1 MRRNFVTA
9 RHGIQSALRV
19 TRYALLL
26 PFFAMGARAQ
36 TSLSAAV
43 ALALSNSP
51 RIKLATDDLRHA
63 RAVVS
68 ETKDAFVP
76 SVIANGG
83 AGDSYG
89 ITLNVPTILT
99 VNAQSLVYSSSQR
112 FYLRASRLSLQ
123 AAQLALQDV
132 REQVEEDTV
141 VTYLSL
147 DSAQRTEAALNAEYA
162 DAGALETIVQKR
174 FDAGLENELEL
185 SGARRQVLG
194 IRLAQLQLED
204 ERAMLQEHLRGLTGQ
219 PAAALTTVAESIPVI
234 SVPSAD
240 APAPRDAVQA
250 AAMPATSGELA
261 VAANAQAR
269 QQHALGDASYRWKPQ
284 VSFAAQYGRVSPIND
299 VSDYYDLHGKYN
311 VAFAGVQVQ
320 FPIFDK
326 ARRARSDEAKADAAH
341 ANDELQVSQLQHAED
356 RLRLIHS
363 LTELTVRAQIAEV
376 DLSIAEAQLKATI
389 IQTTEGG
396 NGGGPVL
403 SPKEEQNA
411 RVQARQR
418 YLSVLDARLQ
428 MQKAQITML
437 RMTGGLEAWLGL
449 PSTIVATPKH

>member
-1 MRRNFVTA
+1 MRRNSVIA
-9 RHGIQSALRV
+9 RYGIRSALRT
-19 TRYALLL
+19 TRCAVLLV
-26 PFFAMGARAQ
+26 PVFVMAARAQ
-36 TSLSAAV
+36 TSLSTAV

-76 SVIANGG
+76 SVVANGG

-123 AAQLALQDV
+123 AAQLTLQDV

-141 VTYLSL
+141 TTYLSL
-147 DSAQRTEAALNAEYA
+147 DSAQRTAAALNAEYA
-162 DAGALETIVQKR
+162 DASALQTIVQKR
-174 FDAGLENELEL
+174 FDAGLENDLEL

-204 ERAMLQEHLRGLTGQ
+204 ERAMLEEHLRGLTGQ
-219 PAAALTTVAESIPVI
+219 PAAAIITVPGSIPII
-234 SVPSAD
+234 SVPSSD
-240 APAPRDAVQA
+240 AFAPQDAAQA
-250 AAMPATSGELA
+250 AAMTATSGEQAL
-261 VAANAQAR
+261 AANAQAR

-320 FPIFDK
+320 FPLFDK
-326 ARRARSDEAKADAAH
+326 ARRARSDEANADAAH
-341 ANDELQVSQLQHAED
+341 ASHELQVSQLQHAED
-356 RLRLIHS
+356 RLRLVHA
-363 LTELTVRAQIAEV
+363 LNELTVRAQIAEV
-376 DLSIAEAQLKATI
+376 DLSIAEAQLKATT

-396 NGGGPVL
+396 NGGPVL

-449 PSTIVATPKH
+449 PSTMVATPKH